1 MLKEYDV
8 TVTRTGGV
16 SVKAESEEQ
25 AVEMVR
31 SMSAAEINEKGNLTG
46 WETSDA
52 ELISKKREEI
62 YYNTKEKGGIVAYES
77 NISEVNSIAIE
88 VGRDNSVTFLGMYST
103 YDNKKYMFFRIESQ
117 NSNYAVEVTSGKSMK
132 GVKAHE

>member
-52 ELISKKREEI
+52 ELISKKGEEI

-132 GVKAHE
+132 GVKVHE

>member
-103 YDNKKYMFFRIESQ
+103 YNNKKYMFFRIESQ

>member
-31 SMSAAEINEKGNLTG
+31 SMSATEINEKGNLTG

>member
-31 SMSAAEINEKGNLTG
+31 SMSATEINEKGNLTG

-132 GVKAHE
+132 GVKVHE

>member
-31 SMSAAEINEKGNLTG
+31 SMSATEINEKGNLTG

-52 ELISKKREEI
+52 ELISKKR
-62 YYNTKEKGGIVAYES
+62 
-77 NISEVNSIAIE
+77 
-88 VGRDNSVTFLGMYST
+88 RDLL
-103 YDNKKYMFFRIESQ
+103 
-117 NSNYAVEVTSGKSMK
+117 
-132 GVKAHE
+132 

>member
-16 SVKAESEEQ
+16 CVKAESEDQ
-25 AVEMVR
+25 AIEMVR

-52 ELISKKREEI
+52 ELISAKREEI

-77 NISEVNSIAIE
+77 DISEINSIAME
-88 VGRDNSVTFLGMYST
+88 VGRDNSVNFLGMYTT
-103 YDNKKYMFFRIESQ
+103 YDNKKYMFFRIGIQ
-117 NSNYAVEVTSGKSMK
+117 NSNYAVEVASGKSKK
-132 GVKAHE
+132 GVKIHE

>member
-31 SMSAAEINEKGNLTG
+31 SMSATEINEKGNLTG

-117 NSNYAVEVTSGKSMK
+117 NSNYAIEVTSGKSMK
-132 GVKAHE
+132 GVKVHE

>member
-117 NSNYAVEVTSGKSMK
+117 NSNYAVEVTSGKSRK
-132 GVKAHE
+132 GVKVHE

>member
-132 GVKAHE
+132 GVKVHE